1 MNLLEAI
8 RGASPQAGRMGQIKN
23 MMQMVKGAGNPQ
35 ALMANM
41 MQNNPQYQQAMQL
54 VQQAGGDAKTAFYQ
68 LAQQMG
74 VNPDEILG
82 MMK

>member
-1 MNLLEAI
+1 
-8 RGASPQAGRMGQIKN
+8 MGQLKN
-23 MMQMVKGAGNPQ
+23 MMQMMKGASNPQ
-35 ALMANM
+35 GMLQQM

-54 VQQAGGDAKTAFYQ
+54 VQQAGGDPKKAFYQ
-68 LAQQMG
+68 MANKMG